1 MRLYYTDGVF
11 SMSLNQ
17 FEINLNQFEPGRS
30 GSVMLM
36 LLLLT
41 LRICGRQPDRRPR
54 QIDFLHCY
62 DVLRRVS
69 KCHEEQQD
77 VDDLYERSCQRAENE
92 ERQPGYLRWVSTVH
106 HQCISFIIYNVL
118 IVDTHTTSI

>member
-17 FEINLNQFEPGRS
+17 FEINLNQFEPCRS
-30 GSVMLM
+30 GSVTRM
-36 LLLLT
+36 LLLHT
-41 LRICGRQPDRRPR
+41 VTDDMHMWQCRQPDPRPSR
-54 QIDFLHCY
+54 STFCTVGLGY
-62 DVLRRVS
+62 VLAVARMLQRETQRVS

-92 ERQPGYLRWVSTVH
+92 ERQPGYLR
-106 HQCISFIIYNVL
+106 
-118 IVDTHTTSI
+118 

>member
-36 LLLLT
+36 LLLLM

-54 QIDFLHCY
+54 QIDFYTVGLGYRSHVTMCY
-62 DVLRRVS
+62 DVF
-69 KCHEEQQD
+69 Q
-77 VDDLYERSCQRAENE
+77 
-92 ERQPGYLRWVSTVH
+92 
-106 HQCISFIIYNVL
+106 NV
-118 IVDTHTTSI
+118 TKSNRM